1 MTVGINADGDA
12 EEDDE
17 RAAQRA
23 HWAARAAAWN
33 RTADD
38 GVNTAD
44 PYNIRLMDA
53 AGVKAGQTVVDLAS
67 GAGEPALGM
76 ARRVGARGMVF
87 ATDLVPEMLGGA
99 RRRAVQAK
107 VANIRYVS
115 ADMHDLPYR
124 DAAFDAL
131 TCRFGFMF
139 PDDSLAAAGQA
150 RRILKP
156 GCRAAFLV
164 WGPVEDNVLF
174 NVTRRAVR
182 QFLGLDPDEA
192 PGKRH
197 RYAAAGSAPGVL
209 GAAGFKEV
217 TETDLIDDN
226 ETPADEPF
234 WRARL
239 ERSYSKEMATLTP
252 DAWQKLEAGVV
263 EALEPYRDGA
273 LYRLRTFARL
283 CVGTA

>member
-1 MTVGINADGDA
+1 MTVGGG
-12 EEDDE
+12 EDDA

-23 HWAARAAAWN
+23 DWAARAAAWD
-33 RTADD
+33 RTSHD
-38 GVNTAD
+38 GVNKAD
-44 PYNIRLMDA
+44 PYNARLMDA
-53 AGVKAGQTVVDLAS
+53 AGIQAGQTVVDLAS
-67 GAGEPALGM
+67 GTGEPALGM
-76 ARRVGARGMVF
+76 AGRVGRRGIVF

-99 RRRAVQAK
+99 RLRAVQAR
-107 VANIRYVS
+107 VANVRYVI

-139 PDDSLAAAGQA
+139 PDDSLAAARAA
-150 RRILKP
+150 RRVLKP

-164 WGPVEDNVLF
+164 WGPVEENVLF
-174 NVTRRAVR
+174 NVTRRATR
-182 QFLGLDPDEA
+182 QFLGLDPDEP

-197 RYAAAGSAPGVL
+197 RFAAAGSVPEVL
-209 GAAGFKEV
+209 SAAGFADV
-217 TETDLIDDN
+217 SETDLIDDN
-226 ETPADEPF
+226 ETPADTPF

-239 ERSYSKEMATLTP
+239 ERSYSKEMAALTP
-252 DAWQKLEAGVV
+252 DARQRLEASVA
-263 EALEPYRDGA
+263 EAFEPYRDGA

>member
-1 MTVGINADGDA
+1 MTVDAD
-12 EEDDE
+12 EDE
-17 RAAQRA
+17 ARAAQRA
-23 HWAARAAAWN
+23 HWAGRAAAWN
-33 RTADD
+33 RTADE
-38 GVNTAD
+38 GVNQAD
-44 PYNIRLMDA
+44 PYNARLMDA

-67 GAGEPALGM
+67 GAGEPALTM
-76 ARRVGARGMVF
+76 AGRVGARGIVF

-99 RRRAVQAK
+99 RRRATQARL
-107 VANIRYVS
+107 ANVRYVI

-124 DAAFDAL
+124 DGSFDAL

-139 PDDSLAAAGQA
+139 PDDSQAAASAA
-150 RRILKP
+150 RRVLKP

-164 WGPVEDNVLF
+164 WGPLEENVLF
-174 NVTRRAVR
+174 DVTRRATR
-182 QFLGLDPDEA
+182 QFLGLDPDET

-197 RYAAAGSAPGVL
+197 RFAESGGVAEVL
-209 GAAGFKEV
+209 RAAGFAEV
-217 TETDLIDDN
+217 TETDLVDDN
-226 ETPADEPF
+226 ETPADTRF

-239 ERSYSKEMATLTP
+239 ERSYAKEMAALT
-252 DAWQKLEAGVV
+252 AEARQRLEASVV

>member
-1 MTVGINADGDA
+1 MTVGGG
-12 EEDDE
+12 EDDAG
-17 RAAQRA
+17 AAQRA
-23 HWAARAAAWN
+23 DWAARAAAWD
-33 RTADD
+33 RTSHD
-38 GVNTAD
+38 GVNKAD
-44 PYNIRLMDA
+44 IYNARLMDA

-67 GAGEPALGM
+67 GTGEPALSM
-76 ARRVGARGMVF
+76 AGRVGRRGIVF

-99 RRRAVQAK
+99 RRRAVQAR
-107 VANIRYVS
+107 VANVRYVI

-124 DAAFDAL
+124 DTAFDAL

-139 PDDSLAAAGQA
+139 PDDSLAAASQA
-150 RRILKP
+150 RRVLKP

-164 WGPVEDNVLF
+164 WGPVEENVLF
-174 NVTRRAVR
+174 NVTRRATR
-182 QFLGLDPDEA
+182 QFLGLDPDKP

-209 GAAGFKEV
+209 RAAGFVDV

-226 ETPADEPF
+226 ETPADTPF

-239 ERSYSKEMATLTP
+239 ERSYPREMAALTP
-252 DAWQKLEAGVV
+252 EARQRLEASVV

>member
-1 MTVGINADGDA
+1 MIVAGG
-12 EEDDE
+12 EDDAK
-17 RAAQRA
+17 AAQRA
-23 HWAARAAAWN
+23 YWAARAAAWD
-33 RTADD
+33 RTAHH
-38 GVNTAD
+38 GLTKAD
-44 PYNIRLMDA
+44 TYNARLMDA
-53 AGVKAGQTVVDLAS
+53 AGIKAGQTVADLAS
-67 GAGEPALGM
+67 GTGEPALGM
-76 ARRVGARGMVF
+76 AERVGRRGIVC
-87 ATDLVPEMLGGA
+87 ATDLVPEMLGGV

-107 VANIRYVS
+107 ISNLRYVI

-139 PDDSLAAAGQA
+139 PDDSLAAASQA
-150 RRILKP
+150 RRVLKP

-164 WGPVEDNVLF
+164 WGPVEENVLF

-182 QFLGLDPDEA
+182 LFLGLDADEP

-197 RYAAAGSAPGVL
+197 RYAAKDSAPGVL
-209 GAAGFKEV
+209 RAAGFKEV

-226 ETPADEPF
+226 EMLADTPF

-239 ERSYSKEMATLTP
+239 ERSYSKEMAPLTP
-252 DAWQKLEAGVV
+252 DARQRLEASVV
-263 EALEPYRDGA
+263 EALQPYRDGA